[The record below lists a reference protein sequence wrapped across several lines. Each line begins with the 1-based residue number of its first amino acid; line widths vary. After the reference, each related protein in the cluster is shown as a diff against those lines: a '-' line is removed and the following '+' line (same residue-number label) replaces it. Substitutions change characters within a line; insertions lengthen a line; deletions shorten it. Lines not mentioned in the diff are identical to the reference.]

1 MDGVKQSGKV
11 AKSLRHSATSPHCNF
26 VTMLQLTETLHDEIK
41 AHGAASYPYEGC
53 GLLLGQ
59 VTDAGN
65 LVTAVKPL
73 PNIWPDQEEQRVRF
87 RIAENDWRDVELAAM
102 MDGLDVVGI
111 FHSHPDD
118 EPVASPRDLAWASWP
133 GYSYLI
139 TQVLEGKPTHSRSW
153 QLAEDRAGFVE
164 EGVSIQ

>member
-1 MDGVKQSGKV
+1 M
-11 AKSLRHSATSPHCNF
+11 AKWQGHFAAPPLRHL
-26 VTMLQLTETLHDEIK
+26 VTMLQLSNVLHEEIK
-41 AHGAASYPYEGC
+41 AHGAAAYPYEGC

-59 VTDAGN
+59 VTADGN

-73 PNIWPDQEEQRVRF
+73 PNVWPDREEQRVRF

-102 MDGLDVVGI
+102 LEGLDVIGI

-139 TQVLEGKPTHSRSW
+139 TQVLQGKPTHSRSW
-153 QLAEDRAGFVE
+153 QLAADRSGFVE
-164 EGVSIQ
+164 EEVRIQ